1 MVQSIS
7 NFATSEG
14 KKTIVVL
21 SNSSSKG
28 LGTPEV
34 KNASVLVSAFTGNK
48 ITGVEDVTSP

>member
-14 KKTIVVL
+14 KKTIAVL

-48 ITGVEDVTSP
+48 FTGVEDVTSP

>member
-7 NFATSEG
+7 NFATSAG
-14 KKTIVVL
+14 KKTIAVL
-21 SNSSSKG
+21 SNSSSEG

-48 ITGVEDVTSP
+48 ITGVEDVASP

>member
-14 KKTIVVL
+14 KKTIAVL

-34 KNASVLVSAFTGNK
+34 KNASVTGNK